1 MFKFFPE
8 KATSSRFSR
17 SPNSTVNAS
26 AGTTS
31 CQSERCNLLP
41 GQKPTLDGILY
52 VKSLSYIVRVFNSP
66 QLPICGGIEPVML
79 LNATLRSA
87 RVDTWYSCQVA
98 GDLPVTTEPLPSLAV
113 YFLSKNY
120 CCRF

>member
-1 MFKFFPE
+1 MFKSFPE
-8 KATSSRFSR
+8 KARSSRFSR

-31 CQSERCNLLP
+31 CQNERCNLQP
-41 GQKPTLDGILY
+41 GQKPSLDGILH
-52 VKSLSYIVRVFNSP
+52 VKSLSYIVRVLNSP

-79 LNATLRSA
+79 LNATSRSA
-87 RVDTWYSCQVA
+87 RVDTWYSCQVP

-113 YFLSKNY
+113 HFLSKNY